1 MPMKSKNRQ
10 TIAIDLDD
18 VLALNAQ
25 EFVNFSN
32 KTWGT
37 NLTVEDFQ
45 EDFNKMWGIPNDEID
60 SRMHHYIAEEV
71 AAGYAHFEDALP
83 VLKKLAKKYDL
94 VVVTSRRKLLLEL
107 TAKWVERYF
116 PGIFKDIHHSGFF
129 DELKDGSYHMN
140 KAQICQD
147 IGADY
152 LIDDQLK
159 HCFAVADA
167 GIQALLFGE
176 YSWNKADKL
185 PERVI
190 RVQNWQEIESYFN
203 EQN

>member
-1 MPMKSKNRQ
+1 MSQQKNKQ

-32 KTWGT
+32 RTWGT
-37 NLTVEDFQ
+37 NLTIDDFQ
-45 EDFNKMWGIPNDEID
+45 EDFHKMWGISNDEINK
-60 SRMHHYIAEEV
+60 RMHRYIAEEI
-71 AAGYAHFEDALP
+71 AADYAHFEEAVP
-83 VLKKLAKKYDL
+83 VLKKLSQRYDL
-94 VVVTSRRKLLLEL
+94 VVVTSRRKKLLEL

-116 PGIFKDIHHSGFF
+116 PGIFKDVHHSGFF
-129 DELKDGSYHMN
+129 DDLHDGSYHMT

-159 HCFAVADA
+159 HCIAVAEA

-176 YSWNKADKL
+176 YSWNRATEL
-185 PERVI
+185 PERVT
-190 RVQNWQEIESYFN
+190 RVHNWKDVERSFDGQN
-203 EQN
+203 